1 MDAELESFRSRI
13 DLRAYAAAREGYQLD
28 RRESWQGSVVMR
40 DARGDKI
47 IVKRDADGH
56 YVYFSIRRDDDN
68 GSIIDFVQYRRTAP
82 RLKLCPRNCV
92 PGSFNRLFQS
102 QAFPAL
108 FQNRERPNAGV
119 PA

>member
-1 MDAELESFRSRI
+1 MDAELESFKSRI

-28 RRESWQGSVVMR
+28 RRESWQGSAVMR

-68 GSIIDFVQYRRTAP
+68 GSIIDFVQYRQSFSLGAVRKELRP
-82 RLKLCPRNCV
+82 WLIQPPFPV
-92 PGSFNRLFQS
+92 P
-102 QAFPAL
+102 AFPAL
-108 FQNRERPNAGV
+108 LQNRQTSDAG
-119 PA
+119 